1 MVTHQ
6 DLLSQYKSETGK
18 YPTKDGFSKWVE
30 EKYLKM
36 INPIID
42 YNTPISIAL
51 NKNTIAIKQE
61 PITADM
67 FWGLECTGI
76 KDGKEG

>member
-1 MVTHQ
+1 
-6 DLLSQYKSETGK
+6 
-18 YPTKDGFSKWVE
+18 
-30 EKYLKM
+30 M

-42 YNTPISIAL
+42 YNTPIGIAL